1 MDDDNKNIPPG
12 ADWEERGESDTLTQ
26 DRDEPREPRKY
37 RVLLINDDYTTMEFV
52 VMILMTVFHHSE
64 QQSVE
69 IMLQVHHEGM
79 GLAGIYSFD
88 VAETKVNKVHTL
100 ARQNQFPLRCIMEPE

>member
-1 MDDDNKNIPPG
+1 MSDGNKNNPPS
-12 ADWEERGESDTLTQ
+12 ADWWEQGDTDAVTQ

-64 QQSVE
+64 QEAVE
-69 IMLQVHHEGM
+69 IMLKVHHEGA
-79 GLAGIYSFD
+79 GLAGVYSFD
-88 VAETKVNKVHTL
+88 VAETKVAKVHSL
-100 ARQNQFPLRCIMEPE
+100 ARQNQFPLRCTLEPE